1 MITVLGGSSQLTQ
14 CMRDQFNPECN
25 IINSSDLDLRKI
37 SDIQTV
43 LSRYSNK
50 ILINCAAFNNVEQAE
65 RDSDSQIINNYA
77 VEEIAKFCNKNDIF
91 LVHISTDFVFD
102 GFQGNYKESDQTNPI
117 NAYGVSKLAG
127 EKAVQSFAKKYVI
140 IRTSWLYSHLET
152 EHNFLQKLNKIL
164 QKNFQVVYGADDIIG
179 SPTSCISLAE
189 GIKIVLQNSDK
200 VDSINRIFHFSD
212 LGAVSRFEFVKEI
225 TLLINKKF
233 NLKNSAQPVKNNF
246 FKLVAPR
253 PNNSSLDCN
262 LFCNTFKYTPIDWK
276 TSLSNTIK
284 QL

>member
-127 EKAVQSFAKKYVI
+127 EKAVQSFAKKYV
-140 IRTSWLYSHLET
+140 
-152 EHNFLQKLNKIL
+152 
-164 QKNFQVVYGADDIIG
+164 
-179 SPTSCISLAE
+179 SCLW
-189 GIKIVLQNSDK
+189 
-200 VDSINRIFHFSD
+200 
-212 LGAVSRFEFVKEI
+212 
-225 TLLINKKF
+225 
-233 NLKNSAQPVKNNF
+233 
-246 FKLVAPR
+246 
-253 PNNSSLDCN
+253 C
-262 LFCNTFKYTPIDWK
+262 
-276 TSLSNTIK
+276 
-284 QL
+284 